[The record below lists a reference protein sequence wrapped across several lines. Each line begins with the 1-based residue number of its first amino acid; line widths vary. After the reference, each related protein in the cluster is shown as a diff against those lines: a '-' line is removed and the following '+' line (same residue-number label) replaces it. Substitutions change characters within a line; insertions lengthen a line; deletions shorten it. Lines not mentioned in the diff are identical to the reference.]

1 MSKRMKKSI
10 ILYLVM
16 AMFIMG
22 IVPRVQAGFSPSEV
36 IGLWPLE
43 RAADLQKVK
52 AYLERKVVAEKLREL
67 GFQPQEIQKRLHDLN
82 DQQIHQLA
90 LKIDEL
96 KVGGDSGLGIVIA
109 LLVIAILVV
118 LFLQLTGHRIVVK

>member
-1 MSKRMKKSI
+1 MKKSI